1 MNRTIQSLIILTAAW
16 TYSAFSSA
24 ADTGWI
30 VGGGIG
36 KSRFTLK
43 PPSEYHEDEDDKI
56 SQSASSIAYEAFVG
70 YKFNPYISAELG
82 YLDLGEY
89 KISGSS
95 GDVSANASARV
106 SGQTLT
112 AIWSYPINKQWRVF
126 ARTGLLAGTAR
137 TSASVTRADAST
149 TTYSQNQQ
157 SGILPVWGIGIA
169 YALGDQWE
177 IRGQYQDIG
186 AAKVAESSG
195 ARVKLKDDLWSLN
208 IAYGF

>member
-1 MNRTIQSLIILTAAW
+1 MNRTLQSLILTAALA
-16 TYSAFSSA
+16 YSAFSSA

-43 PPSEYHEDEDDKI
+43 PPSEYAVDDAGI
-56 SQSASSIAYEAFVG
+56 SQSASSLAYEAFVG

-82 YLDLGEY
+82 YLDLREY
-89 KISGSS
+89 KISASS
-95 GDVSANASARV
+95 GGASANASARV
-106 SGQTLT
+106 SGQTLS
-112 AIWSYPINKQWRVF
+112 ALWSYPINKQWRVF

-137 TSASVTRADAST
+137 TSAAVTRADASS

-157 SGILPVWGIGIA
+157 SGILPVWGLGIA
-169 YALGDQWE
+169 YGFGERWE

-186 AAKVAESSG
+186 AAKVAESG
-195 ARVKLKDDLWSLN
+195 GTRVKLKDDLWSLN

>member
-1 MNRTIQSLIILTAAW
+1 MNRTIQSLTLTAALA
-16 TYSAFSSA
+16 YSAFSIA

-43 PPSEYHEDEDDKI
+43 PPSGYSVDEAGI
-56 SQSASSIAYEAFVG
+56 SQSASSIAYEAFIG

-89 KISGSS
+89 KISASS
-95 GDVSANASARV
+95 GDLSADASARV

-137 TSASVTRADAST
+137 TSASVVNRSDGSSA
-149 TTYSQNQQ
+149 TYSQNQQ

-195 ARVKLKDDLWSLN
+195 TRVKLKDDLWSLN